1 MNQDEKLYPIGIQTF
16 EKIRSEGRYYVDK
29 TRHVYRLAHADTFYF
44 LSRPRRFGKSLLVST
59 LDAYFSGRREL
70 FQGLAIA
77 ELEQEW
83 TTYPVLH
90 LDLST
95 GKYTDEAA
103 LEAVLHQHLEKWE
116 ARYGDTYC
124 DRPLAERF
132 LQVVELAY
140 RQTGRQV
147 VVLVDEYDKPLISTL
162 LNEPLQQCYRAQLKA
177 FYGVL
182 KRQDRYIRFAF
193 LTGVT
198 KFSKVSIFSDLNN
211 LKDISLHPDYAD
223 VCGITEEEIH
233 HYFEPALHRLA
244 QAQEMTYDEALA
256 ELRSMYDGY
265 HFGLRTVGVYNPFSL
280 LNALQDSNYG
290 AYWFETGTPRFLFD
304 VLRRSRYRLNNLT
317 REKVSADVLGDVDT
331 PTRSPLPLL
340 YQTGYLTLAGAP
352 DRFGRY
358 PLRFPNRE
366 VELGFLRYL
375 MPCYTQTYHD
385 LDFDVG
391 CFVEDVEAG
400 AADRFMRRLQ
410 TLFADSTYEL
420 VGDCEMYF
428 HNVLYLVFRLMGLFV
443 EVEREMSDGRMDMV
457 VKTPDYIYII
467 ECKLDKSAKEALQQI
482 EDKQYATPFAMD
494 KRKLFK
500 IGVNFSTATRRI
512 SEYEIREGNDGGA

>member
-1 MNQDEKLYPIGIQTF
+1 MSKELYPIGIQTF
-16 EKIRSEGRYYVDK
+16 EEIRKGGYVYVDK
-29 TRHVYRLAHADTFYF
+29 TRHVYNLTHEGKYYF

-59 LDAYFSGRREL
+59 LEAYFSGRRDL
-70 FQGLAIA
+70 FEGLAMEA
-77 ELEQEW
+77 LEQEW
-83 TTYPVLH
+83 VAYPVLH
-90 LDLST
+90 LDLSQSE
-95 GKYTDEAA
+95 YRREES
-103 LEAVLHQHLEKWE
+103 LEQVLNNTLCEWE
-116 ARYGDTYC
+116 SRYGAKPSETT
-124 DRPLAERF
+124 PALRF
-132 LQVVELAY
+132 QGIVQRACE
-140 RQTGRQV
+140 QTGHGV
-147 VVLVDEYDKPLISTL
+147 VILVDEYDKPLISTL
-162 LNEPLQQCYRAQLKA
+162 LNEPLQQTYRAQLKA

-233 HYFEPALHRLA
+233 RYFEPALHRLA
-244 QAQEMTYDEALA
+244 QAQEMTYDEALE

-265 HFGLRTVGVYNPFSL
+265 HFGLRSVGVYNPFSL

-482 EDKQYATPFAMD
+482 EDKQYAVPFAMD
-494 KRKLFK
+494 RRKLYK

-512 SEYEIREGNDGGA
+512 SEYEIV

>member
-1 MNQDEKLYPIGIQTF
+1 MNQDEKLYPIGIQTL
-16 EKIRSEGRYYVDK
+16 EEILKGGYVYVDK
-29 TRHVYRLAHADTFYF
+29 TRHVYNLTHEGKYYF

-59 LDAYFSGRREL
+59 LEAYFSGRRDL
-70 FQGLAIA
+70 FVGLAIA

-83 TTYPVLH
+83 ATYPVLH

-95 GKYTDEAA
+95 GKYTDESA
-103 LEAVLHQHLEKWE
+103 LEAVFHQHLERWE
-116 ARYGDTYC
+116 ARYGDTYR

-147 VVLVDEYDKPLISTL
+147 VILVDEYDKPLISTL

-211 LKDISLHPDYAD
+211 LMDISLLPEYAD
-223 VCGITEEEIH
+223 LCGITEEEIH
-233 HYFEPALHRLA
+233 QNFEPALHRLA
-244 QAQEMTYDEALA
+244 KAQGMTYEEAVE
-256 ELRSMYDGY
+256 ELRTMYDGY
-265 HFGLRTVGVYNPFSL
+265 HFGLCTVGVYNPFSL
-280 LNALQDSNYG
+280 LNALRARNFGY
-290 AYWFETGTPRFLFD
+290 YWFETGTPTFLTD
-304 VLRRSRYRLNNLT
+304 VLRRSQYRLDNLT
-317 REKVSADVLGDVDT
+317 RERISSTTLGNLDARSGT
-331 PTRSPLPLL
+331 PIPLL
-340 YQTGYLTLAGAP
+340 YQSGYLTIVGYKRPYGLYLL
-352 DRFGRY
+352 D
-358 PLRFPNRE
+358 FPNRE
-366 VELGFLRYL
+366 VEWGFLNCL
-375 MPCYTQTYHD
+375 MPAYAPSREHTE
-385 LDFDVG
+385 FDVSL
-391 CFVEDVEAG
+391 FVEDVLAG
-400 AADRFMRRLQ
+400 QADRFMRRLR

-420 VGDCEMYF
+420 AGDREIYF
-428 HNVLYLVFRLMGLFV
+428 QNVLYVVFRLMGLFV

-482 EDKQYATPFAMD
+482 EDKQYAAPFAMD
-494 KRKLFK
+494 RRKLFK

-512 SEYEIREGNDGGA
+512 SEYEIG